1 MEDERIVR
9 AMARIE
15 AAARRIEAASSHLPP
30 AHTAGPSDSDL
41 AEKHE
46 RLRREAW
53 AALAEL
59 NSLIE
64 TIDA

>member
-1 MEDERIVR
+1 MDEERIVR

-15 AAARRIEAASSHLPP
+15 AAARRIEAASIHVPVMAAP
-30 AHTAGPSDSDL
+30 TSDGEL

-59 NSLIE
+59 DSLIE

>member
-1 MEDERIVR
+1 MEEERIVR

-15 AAARRIEAASSHLPP
+15 AAARRIEAASTRAP
-30 AHTAGPSDSDL
+30 AAAVPSDSDL
-41 AEKHE
+41 AERHAH
-46 RLRREAW
+46 LRREAW

-59 NSLIE
+59 DSLIE

>member
-1 MEDERIVR
+1 MEEERIVR

-15 AAARRIEAASSHLPP
+15 AAARRIEAASIQLPS
-30 AHTAGPSDSDL
+30 AITPSDSDL

-59 NSLIE
+59 DSLIE
-64 TIDA
+64 TIEA